1 MTAVP
6 ALAGLPGVTG
16 LSANPFTD
24 LSNMLA
30 YPFMVNAFRA
40 GAAVA
45 VVTGVVGWFM
55 VLRRQSF
62 AGHTIAVVGFPGAAG
77 AAVLGV
83 AVADGYVAF
92 CLIAALAIAAV
103 PPSTRR
109 AFSEESAVTGTVQAV
124 LLGLGYLFVTLY
136 HGFVSSVDALLFGS
150 MLGITSG
157 QVVELA
163 VVALIGVVATAALWR
178 PLLLSSVVP
187 DLAAARGVP
196 VRLLATAF
204 LVLLGLAAA
213 AASQITGS
221 LLVFALLVMPAATAQ
236 RLTARPLAGVVLSV
250 AIGLGVT
257 WAGLAIAYWSPYPIG
272 FWITTLAFAAY
283 VVAHVAMLV
292 TDRRARR
299 VRRVRVPTVP
309 TAAVVP

>member
-1 MTAVP
+1 MTTVASV
-6 ALAGLPGVTG
+6 AGLSG
-16 LSANPFTD
+16 NPLTD
-24 LSNMLA
+24 LSDMLA

-45 VVTGVVGWFM
+45 VVAGVVGWFM

-77 AAVLGV
+77 AAVLGL
-83 AVADGYVAF
+83 AAADGYVAF
-92 CLIAALAIAAV
+92 CVIAALAIAAV
-103 PPSTRR
+103 PPATRR

-124 LLGLGYLFVTLY
+124 LLGVGYLFVTLY

-150 MLGITSG
+150 MLGITTG
-157 QVVELA
+157 QVGELA
-163 VVALIGVVATAALWR
+163 VVAVCGVAAVAVLWR
-178 PLLLSSVVP
+178 PLLLASVVP
-187 DLAAARGVP
+187 DLAEVRGVP
-196 VRLLATAF
+196 VRLLSTAF

-236 RLTARPLAGVVLSV
+236 RLTARPLAGVVASA
-250 AIGLGVT
+250 AIGLVVT
-257 WAGLAIAYWSPYPIG
+257 WAGLAVAYYSPYPIG

-283 VVAHVAMLV
+283 LVAHLVALV
-292 TDRRARR
+292 RERR
-299 VRRVRVPTVP
+299 VRGGRSLRRPL
-309 TAAVVP
+309 VVA

>member
-1 MTAVP
+1 MTTVASV
-6 ALAGLPGVTG
+6 AGLSG
-16 LSANPFTD
+16 NPLTD
-24 LSNMLA
+24 LSDMLA

-45 VVTGVVGWFM
+45 VVAGVVGWFM

-77 AAVLGV
+77 AAVLGL
-83 AVADGYVAF
+83 AAADGYVAF
-92 CLIAALAIAAV
+92 CVIAALAIAAV
-103 PPSTRR
+103 PPATRR

-150 MLGITSG
+150 MLGITTG
-157 QVVELA
+157 QVGELA
-163 VVALIGVVATAALWR
+163 VVAVCGVAAVAVLWR
-178 PLLLSSVVP
+178 PLLLASVVP
-187 DLAAARGVP
+187 DLAEVRGVP
-196 VRLLATAF
+196 VRLLSTAF

-236 RLTARPLAGVVLSV
+236 RLTARPLAGVVASA
-250 AIGLGVT
+250 AIGLVVT
-257 WAGLAIAYWSPYPIG
+257 WAGLAVAYYSPYPIG

-283 VVAHVAMLV
+283 LAAHLVALV
-292 TDRRARR
+292 RERR
-299 VRRVRVPTVP
+299 VRGGRSLRRPL
-309 TAAVVP
+309 VVA

>member
-1 MTAVP
+1 MTTVASV
-6 ALAGLPGVTG
+6 AGLSG
-16 LSANPFTD
+16 NPLTD
-24 LSNMLA
+24 LSDMLA

-45 VVTGVVGWFM
+45 VVAGVVGWFM

-77 AAVLGV
+77 AAVLGL
-83 AVADGYVAF
+83 AAADGYVAF
-92 CLIAALAIAAV
+92 CVIAALAIAAV
-103 PPSTRR
+103 PPATRR

-150 MLGITSG
+150 MLGITTG
-157 QVVELA
+157 QVAELA
-163 VVALIGVVATAALWR
+163 VVAVCGVAAVAVLWR
-178 PLLLSSVVP
+178 PLLLASVVP
-187 DLAAARGVP
+187 DLAEVRGVP
-196 VRLLATAF
+196 VRLLSTAF

-236 RLTARPLAGVVLSV
+236 RLTARPLAGVVASA
-250 AIGLGVT
+250 AIGLVVT
-257 WAGLAIAYWSPYPIG
+257 WAGLAVAYYSPYPIG

-283 VVAHVAMLV
+283 LAAHLVALV
-292 TDRRARR
+292 RERR
-299 VRRVRVPTVP
+299 VRGGRSLRRPL
-309 TAAVVP
+309 VVA